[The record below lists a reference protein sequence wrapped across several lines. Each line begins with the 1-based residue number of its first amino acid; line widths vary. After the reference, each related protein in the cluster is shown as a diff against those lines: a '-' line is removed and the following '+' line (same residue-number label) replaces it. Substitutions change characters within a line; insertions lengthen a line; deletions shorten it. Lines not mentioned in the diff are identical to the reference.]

1 MDSGRDGGYIPPPMP
16 VLRFIEPCYRHLPT
30 DRRPARTEF
39 MRSSTTAI
47 ALWRGDGH
55 VVFQHACKLGLEGIV
70 SKRLGSRYRSGRSS
84 RLAQVQEPARA
95 SGQARGG
102 RGLGK
107 MMNEEDCLGARF
119 EILLDGKTQYCRD
132 TLVIAMG
139 AANIIQGQNPNSRV
153 AVRDLQTGQLTV
165 IPKPATQTQ

>member
-1 MDSGRDGGYIPPPMP
+1 MSGIYPS
-16 VLRFIEPCYRHLPT
+16 VV
-30 DRRPARTEF
+30 ARLTSAVAWKVNAFAEYSLQAARLALSF
-39 MRSSTTAI
+39 GAI
-47 ALWRGDGH
+47 AG
-55 VVFQHACKLGLEGIV
+55 
-70 SKRLGSRYRSGRSS
+70 
-84 RLAQVQEPARA
+84 LAQVQEPGG
-95 SGQARGG
+95 SGGQTRGG
-102 RGLGK
+102 RRLGT

-165 IPKPATQTQ
+165 IPKPVPQTQ